1 MELLLITK
9 GYNIGKKI
17 GEGGFGEVYN
27 VMDSNNNQYA
37 LKIISNK
44 EIASLEYN
52 ILSKLQKCKGVP
64 TVYDFI
70 ISYESSA
77 IIMTLLEKS
86 VFQHFRIKKTINR
99 LCKFAID
106 GLKILKR
113 IHRKG
118 YLHKDIKP
126 NQFMY
131 PNTSHVLH
139 LVDYNL
145 SSKYIK
151 QKKHIALG
159 SSSKVVGSS
168 MFASLNSHRGLTLSR
183 RDDLTSFAYTL
194 IYLAL
199 GSLPWSPLQKYK
211 TTKDKWKQAE
221 RLKSQ
226 ISIETL
232 CKGLS
237 SEFSSLL
244 EYSTNLHFEEK
255 PDYKFLI
262 SSFKKLRSYHKT
274 QQKRSIPY
282 KINYILE
289 ISNSQNHE
297 EILDCKFPLKKFS
310 YESLDKTE
318 EIEPPIIVRR
328 FSDLK

>member
-9 GYNIGKKI
+9 GYKLGKKI
-17 GEGGFGEVYN
+17 GEGGFSEVYN
-27 VMDSNNNQYA
+27 VVDVKNNPYA
-37 LKIISNK
+37 LKLISNR
-44 EIASLEYN
+44 EVASLEFN

-64 TVYDFI
+64 TVYDFL
-70 ISYESSA
+70 ISCDSSA

-86 VFQHFRIKKTINR
+86 VFDHFRIKKTTNR
-99 LCKFAID
+99 LSKFAID

-131 PNTSHVLH
+131 SGNSHILH

-151 QKKHIALG
+151 QKKHIALA
-159 SSSKVVGSS
+159 SRSKIVGSS
-168 MFASLNSHRGLTLSR
+168 MFASLNSHKGLNLSR

-199 GSLPWSPLQKYK
+199 GTLPWSLQQYK
-211 TTKDKWKQAE
+211 SPKDKWKQAE
-221 RLKSQ
+221 RVKMQ
-226 ISIETL
+226 MPIETL
-232 CKGLS
+232 CKGLP

-255 PDYKFLI
+255 PDYKYLI
-262 SSFKKLRSYHKT
+262 SSFKRLRAYHKT
-274 QQKRSIPY
+274 QLKRPIPY
-282 KINYILE
+282 KINCILD

-297 EILDCKFPLKKFS
+297 EISDCKFPLKKFS

-318 EIEPPIIVRR
+318 EIEPPVFVRR